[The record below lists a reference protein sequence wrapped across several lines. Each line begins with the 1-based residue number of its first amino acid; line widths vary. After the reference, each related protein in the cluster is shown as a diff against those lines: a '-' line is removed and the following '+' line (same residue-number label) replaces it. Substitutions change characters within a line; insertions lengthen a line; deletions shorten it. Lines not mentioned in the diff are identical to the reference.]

1 MGYFL
6 IILFMVSFIN
16 CDDIKFHHYPY
27 FSNDSL
33 NYELENYPHT
43 FNSLMLNSTLLID
56 KINIFLKEYEKL
68 YMTSCINQF
77 DSLSLNY
84 INYYFYLYY
93 IIRLTKIYKEILI
106 FKYDNIERESYDIF
120 IQKLNKKYPIPVNE
134 NEYYEL
140 IKFQNPKLF
149 INISEIK
156 IEILKKELNTYIKNE
171 KEFRKFENENYYPGI
186 RTFNVGIKFIIYIIN
201 NSINKISELKI
212 KSTCDS
218 DLNFFLYLQQIQT
231 FSSLYHKL
239 FLISSSN
246 LMNLNENSK
255 EWKLINPLIKKVKL
269 FPKEQMKKSIK
280 EKIVDNVALPY
291 SSIFKSFSITKNPIL
306 RNIYIGFF
314 LGYYYFDTKNRDIL
328 ANKFLLNVNYELLE
342 KVWNLEDTKLMKFFM
357 KFSLPKIKTSKTIL
371 IEKLEPSIS
380 NLIKDSNLNENNKKT
395 TFENEQK
402 EKIKALYLNCENCT
416 NRNTIIFHIHGGG
429 FISMSPYVHQNYLR
443 KWSNK
448 LKIPILSIDYKHSPK
463 FPFPIAL
470 NEIYQSYIW
479 LIKKGEK
486 ELNIK
491 INDII
496 LAGDSAGGNLILS
509 LTNILIIKKIKLPK
523 VLLLF
528 YPNLKMTNDLTLSYL
543 NSINDKVLSNNF
555 HLIGRNSYIGNFTN
569 ETNQF
574 ISPLFTDENILKKYP
589 IVRFFSGSADP
600 LRDDSYLFLQKLSKL
615 NVNVLLKEFIFFP
628 HGFLNY
634 DSPIM
639 MKEAATVGDEI
650 IKDIDEL
657 ISIKG

>member
-1 MGYFL
+1 MRYFL
-6 IILFMVSFIN
+6 IIFLISFIN
-16 CDDIKFHHYPY
+16 CDNEKFQHYPY
-27 FSNDSL
+27 FSNELL
-33 NYELENYPHT
+33 NYELENYPQNL
-43 FNSLMLNSTLLID
+43 NSLILNSTTLIE
-56 KINIFLKEYEKL
+56 KINIFKKEYEKL
-68 YMTSCINQF
+68 IMTSCINQF

-84 INYYFYLYY
+84 FNYYFYLYY
-93 IIRLTKIYKEILI
+93 INRLTNIYKEILI
-106 FKYDNIERESYDIF
+106 YKYEKIEKESYDIF
-120 IQKLNKKYPIPVNE
+120 IEKVNKKYPIPKNE

-149 INISEIK
+149 ININETK
-156 IEILKKELNTYIKNE
+156 IQILKKELKNYINNE
-171 KEFRKFENENYYPGI
+171 KEFREYENKNYYPGI

-201 NSINKISELKI
+201 NALNKILTLKI
-212 KSTCDS
+212 KSICDS
-218 DLNFFLYLQQIQT
+218 DLNFFIYLQQIQT

-239 FLISSSN
+239 YLISSSN

-280 EKIVDNVALPY
+280 EKIIDNVALPY
-291 SSIFKSFSITKNPIL
+291 SSIYKSFSLTKNPFL

-314 LGYYYFDTKNRDIL
+314 LGYYYFDIKNRDINV
-328 ANKFLLNVNYELLE
+328 NKFLLNVNYELLE

-357 KFSLPKIKTSKTIL
+357 KFSLPKIKISKTIL
-371 IEKLEPSIS
+371 IEQLEPSIS
-380 NLIKDSNLNENNKKT
+380 NLIKDKNINLNINK
-395 TFENEQK
+395 FEIKKK
-402 EKIKALYLNCENCT
+402 EKIKALFLNCENCI
-416 NRNTIIFHIHGGG
+416 NKNTIILHIHGGG

-491 INDII
+491 INNII

-509 LTNILIIKKIKLPK
+509 LTNILIIKNIKLPK
-523 VLLLF
+523 VILLF

-543 NSINDKVLSNNF
+543 NSINDKILNNNF

-574 ISPLFTDENILKKYP
+574 ISPLFTSENILKKYP
-589 IVRFFSGSADP
+589 IVRFYSGSYDP
-600 LRDDSYLFLQKLSKL
+600 LRDDSYLFLEKLCKL

-628 HGFLNY
+628 HGYLNY

-639 MKEAATVGDEI
+639 MKEASVVGDEI
-650 IKDIDEL
+650 IKDIDQL
-657 ISIKG
+657 IS